1 MSDDAQDFDDGWY
14 DLPDHPPCPKCDG
27 AGVVDC
33 YCGGDLCVCTNYGEK
48 PCGLC
53 YGDGEVSEERAA
65 AYLKRKRELSQAFA
79 EALKKSQASAEPAPA
94 PQGEAGKE
102 SAAPLHGKG

>member
-1 MSDDAQDFDDGWY
+1 MSENDEYDFDDY
-14 DLPDHPPCPKCDG
+14 DLPPCPKCNGDG
-27 AGVVDC
+27 TVDC

-48 PCGLC
+48 LCGLC

-79 EALKKSQASAEPAPA
+79 EALKKSQASAEPAP
-94 PQGEAGKE
+94 QGEAGKE